1 MGEDFITKLIDKFF
15 DSTINDINEQATK
28 NIIKRISK
36 VDKEFSEKLTIMKN
50 NGENV
55 LEYLE
60 NYNKGNKNE

>member
-1 MGEDFITKLIDKFF
+1 MGEDFITKLIDKIF
-15 DSTINDINEQATK
+15 DSIINDIEEQSTK

-36 VDKEFSEKLTIMKN
+36 IDKEFSEKLTQMKN

-60 NYNKGNKNE
+60 NYKKGNDNE